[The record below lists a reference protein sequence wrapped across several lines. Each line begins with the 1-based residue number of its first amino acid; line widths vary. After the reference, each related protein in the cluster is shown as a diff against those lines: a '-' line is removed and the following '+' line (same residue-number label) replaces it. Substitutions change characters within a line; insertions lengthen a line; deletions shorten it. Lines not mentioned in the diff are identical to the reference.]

1 MLPLKTRALT
11 SHAASLCPHESNAPP
26 SPQDGHVVTETERT
40 TQHEEYDNESLPDSG
55 SSLSDG
61 SVHEEARETQHNIV
75 HTKDEDLVE
84 YYAVPRGGT
93 LAQGV
98 KVWRVGGGGGGLRE
112 WGSCLIKCN

>member
-1 MLPLKTRALT
+1 M
-11 SHAASLCPHESNAPP
+11 
-26 SPQDGHVVTETERT
+26 VTETERT
-40 TQHEEYDNESLPDSG
+40 TQHEVYENESLPDSG

-84 YYAVPRGGT
+84 YYGVPRGGT

-98 KVWRVGGGGGGLRE
+98 KVRKGCLVTLCASVCLGFLLSFSAGGTECLGLYL
-112 WGSCLIKCN
+112 SVP